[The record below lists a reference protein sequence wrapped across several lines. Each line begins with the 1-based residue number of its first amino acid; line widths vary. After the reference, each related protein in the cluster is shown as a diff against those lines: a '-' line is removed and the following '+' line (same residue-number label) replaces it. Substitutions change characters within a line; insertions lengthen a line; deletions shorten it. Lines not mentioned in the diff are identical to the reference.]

1 MSLVNKERILNG
13 NPKKKLM
20 IAFENL
26 KENYTKENA
35 LAYMD
40 TYKNKPLS
48 FILENARMIYA
59 EPYYGYQFY
68 KNIVDGPV
76 DYPIFHEYA
85 TQLESV
91 NQFIE
96 ENASKMKKSQAELF
110 TDLKHSL
117 QDKQQKHRNASCIFK
132 YIDDKDP
139 DARATAIKVCD
150 DVYKYNHTMGDE
162 KDDAEDDLRDAL
174 TTMDKTT
181 YALYAPYI
189 NKATND
195 PALMVRKPELEVN
208 AISDIIND
216 TSAFESYI
224 ESVFVISKLND
235 DDVYKEAVESIPY
248 QTRSVFTGYLEESAK
263 DQIDSIAIEKVK
275 EIKSYYA
282 SPKSAVNSIF
292 EASFEDEIFKDDN
305 DRMKTNI
312 LTMEKVACEKL
323 SDILL
328 YEYWDA
334 DELTDTVS
342 SYNYFGEGVSVMEA
356 YDSVINKL
364 SKINYELG
372 IITESEEDDE
382 LDKEINDINDD
393 DDEVL
398 HDSSKKVEAPKP
410 KNLANK
416 VQFDAMDAEA
426 KQMKKMGE
434 KQLKGQERKNALK
447 AVTQLPKNVIKSIKD
462 LFKKAEE
469 KDIEKRKRFMVE
481 PGYRKHA
488 FRNFKL
494 ALLYGGAFSLDKALV
509 PVTMVARHFS
519 KQKDR
524 RVRNELV
531 SEIETDIKICEE
543 KISDANGNG
552 DNKEKY
558 KLMRIKNKLERELL
572 RVKTN
577 SKYV

>member
-68 KNIVDGPV
+68 KNIIDGPV

-91 NQFIE
+91 DQFITD
-96 ENASKMKKSQAELF
+96 NASKMKKSQAELF

-139 DARATAIKVCD
+139 EARATAIKVCD

-181 YALYAPYI
+181 YALYAPYV

-263 DQIDSIAIEKVK
+263 EQIDSIAVEKVK

-305 DRMKTNI
+305 DRMKKNI
-312 LTMEKVACEKL
+312 LTMEKVAYEKL

-334 DELTDTVS
+334 DELTDPVS
-342 SYNYFGEGVSVMEA
+342 SYNFFGEGVSVMEA
-356 YDSVINKL
+356 YDSIINKL
-364 SKINYELG
+364 SSINYELG

-469 KDIEKRKRFMVE
+469 KDVEKRKRFMVE

-494 ALLYGGAFSLDKALV
+494 ALLYGGAFSLDKALL

>member
-132 YIDDKDP
+132 YIDDKGP

-150 DVYKYNHTMGDE
+150 NVYKYNHTIGDE

-181 YALYAPYI
+181 YALYAPYV

-263 DQIDSIAIEKVK
+263 EQIDSIAVEKVK

-312 LTMEKVACEKL
+312 LTMEKVAYEKL

-334 DELTDTVS
+334 DELTDPVS
-342 SYNYFGEGVSVMEA
+342 SYNFFGEGVSVMEA

-382 LDKEINDINDD
+382 LDKEINDINND

>member
-35 LAYMD
+35 LAYMN

-68 KNIVDGPV
+68 KNIIDGPV

-91 NQFIE
+91 DQFIAD
-96 ENASKMKKSQAELF
+96 NASKMKKSQAELF

-139 DARATAIKVCD
+139 EARATAIKVCD
-150 DVYKYNHTMGDE
+150 NIYKYNHTIGDE

-216 TSAFESYI
+216 TSTFESYI

-235 DDVYKEAVESIPY
+235 DEVYKEAVESIPY

-263 DQIDSIAIEKVK
+263 EQIDLIAVEKVK

-305 DRMKTNI
+305 DRMKKNI
-312 LTMEKVACEKL
+312 LTMEKVAYEKL

-334 DELTDTVS
+334 DDLTDPVS
-342 SYNYFGEGVSVMEA
+342 SYNFFGEGVSVMEA

-364 SKINYELG
+364 SSINYELG

-494 ALLYGGAFSLDKALV
+494 ALLYGGAFSLDKALL

>member
-181 YALYAPYI
+181 YALYALYI

>member
-13 NPKKKLM
+13 NPKKKLT

-68 KNIVDGPV
+68 KNIIDGPV

-91 NQFIE
+91 DQFIAD
-96 ENASKMKKSQAELF
+96 NASKMKKSQAELF

-139 DARATAIKVCD
+139 EARATAIKVCD

-181 YALYAPYI
+181 YALYAPYV

-195 PALMVRKPELEVN
+195 PSLMVRKPELEVN

-216 TSAFESYI
+216 TSTFESYI

-235 DDVYKEAVESIPY
+235 DEIYKEAVESIPY

-263 DQIDSIAIEKVK
+263 EQIDSIAVEKVK

-305 DRMKTNI
+305 DRMKKNI
-312 LTMEKVACEKL
+312 LTMEKVAYEKL

-334 DELTDTVS
+334 DELTDPVS
-342 SYNYFGEGVSVMEA
+342 SYNFFGEGVSVMEA

-364 SKINYELG
+364 STINYELG

-382 LDKEINDINDD
+382 LDKEINNINDD
-393 DDEVL
+393 DDETL
-398 HDSSKKVEAPKP
+398 HDSSKKVEAPKT

-447 AVTQLPKNVIKSIKD
+447 AVTQLPKNVVKSIKD

-469 KDIEKRKRFMVE
+469 KDVEKRKRFMVE

-494 ALLYGGAFSLDKALV
+494 ALLYGGAFSLDKALL

-524 RVRNELV
+524 RARNELV